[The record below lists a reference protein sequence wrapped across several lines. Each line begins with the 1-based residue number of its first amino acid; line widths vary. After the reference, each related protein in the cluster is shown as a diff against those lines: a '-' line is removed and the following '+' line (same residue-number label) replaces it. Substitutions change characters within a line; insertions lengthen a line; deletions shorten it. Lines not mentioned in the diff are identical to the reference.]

1 MHQSSV
7 LATDSEVQSPLNSR
21 PRAKSTFLPSLGHY
35 PAPMSAIETPA
46 GTPSSAS
53 TPLWRSEMA
62 LFAAVI
68 TLILFL
74 CFGANWLAAP
84 IDNQAQ
90 SIVLFGWLFAV
101 VLWSAF
107 SVVRHAEALAHLLGE
122 PLGTLI
128 LTLSVIGIEVV
139 MISSIMLAGDN
150 NPSLARE
157 TMFGVLMIVMNL
169 LVGLTLLIGGLR
181 HHEQT
186 FNLQGAGAYL
196 AVILPLAVLGL
207 ILPTF
212 TTSTPDASASTLLA
226 WFLGFACIL
235 LYGIFLGIQT
245 MRHRGWFL
253 PPQVEG
259 PAGTHDYAQEHP
271 HMEIRSV
278 KVHACLLVAT
288 MIPIVLLAK
297 YLAQFLDAGIEV
309 AGLPAAAAGLVVAL
323 LVLTPEGLGAVR
335 SAWNDH
341 LMRSV
346 NICLGSA
353 LATIGLTIPAVLA
366 VAAFSGR
373 TVELGLH
380 RVDMLLLIVTLA
392 VSMITF
398 GGGRTNILQGAV
410 HLVLFMAYVVL
421 IFDF

>member
-1 MHQSSV
+1 M
-7 LATDSEVQSPLNSR
+7 ATD
-21 PRAKSTFLPSLGHY
+21 
-35 PAPMSAIETPA
+35 
-46 GTPSSAS
+46 TPSATHTGPS
-53 TPLWRSEMA
+53 LWRSEAA
-62 LFAAVI
+62 LLVALG
-68 TLILFL
+68 TLAMFLIFGSGWVSAPADHPVRSVLLF
-74 CFGANWLAAP
+74 CW
-84 IDNQAQ
+84 
-90 SIVLFGWLFAV
+90 LFGV

-107 SVVRHAEALAHLLGE
+107 SVVRHAEALAQLLGE

-139 MISSIMLAGDN
+139 MISSIMLTGEN

-169 LVGLTLLIGGLR
+169 LVGLTLLLGGLR

-196 AVILPLAVLGL
+196 AVILPLAALGL

-212 TTSTPDASASTLLA
+212 TTSTTDASVSTLLA

-253 PPQVEG
+253 PPQVER
-259 PAGTHDYAQEHP
+259 PEQTHNFAEEHP
-271 HMEIRSV
+271 HMVVRSV
-278 KVHACLLVAT
+278 KVHACLLIAT
-288 MIPIVLLAK
+288 MVPIVLLAK
-297 YLAQFLDAGIEV
+297 FLAQFLDAGIEV

-366 VAAFSGR
+366 VAAISGR
-373 TVELGLH
+373 TVELGLQ

-410 HLVLFMAYVVL
+410 HLVLFMAYAVL
-421 IFDF
+421 IFDS